1 MNKAITRSFGLAA
14 GVFVLAAA
22 LVGCSTPTPATPDAT
37 ESAAPAEIV
46 KADIVVATGPTL
58 SNVNVYIGESQGL
71 FEDEGLTATNA
82 TITAG
87 PDAVP
92 QVLSGAW
99 TFAMVDTTTAINA
112 TKEGV
117 PVTAVAVSSV
127 GVPDRDGYAAIMTT
141 ADSGIKDIK
150 DLEGRKMQINAL
162 GGTAEALVRAS
173 MTAAGGDPDKI
184 QFVEVPPQ
192 GAIPAIQAGQVDAV
206 FLPEPLITVALGL
219 GLVDIANPEQ
229 DTIPG
234 VPAFIFLASKQFV
247 AENPEVVAQF
257 QRAILKANAL
267 ANSDHELVLETA
279 KTSTTVDPALLANVK
294 RFPLY
299 GETQLTGDDVQKFI
313 DFLVKYNVIDKA
325 DAPKGS
331 DVVTAG

>member
-1 MNKAITRSFGLAA
+1 MNKAISRGLGAAA

-22 LVGCSTPTPATPDAT
+22 LVACTTPTPDPEPSVSD
-37 ESAAPAEIV
+37 EPAAIV
-46 KADIVVATGPTL
+46 EADIVVATGPTL
-58 SNVNVYIGESQGL
+58 SNVNVYIAEAEGI
-71 FEDEGLTATNA
+71 FADHGLTATNA

-92 QVLSGAW
+92 QLLSGAW

-141 ADSGIKDIK
+141 PDSGIEDIL

-173 MTAAGGDPDKI
+173 MTAAGGDPDAI

-234 VPAFIFLASKQFV
+234 LPAFIFLASTQFV

-257 QRAILKANAL
+257 QAAILEANTL
-267 ANSDHELVLETA
+267 ANDDHDLVLEVA
-279 KTSTTVDPALLANVK
+279 ATSTTVDPALLANVT

-299 GETQLTGDDVQKFI
+299 GTDQLSGDQVQAFI
-313 DFLVKYNVIDKA
+313 DFLIEYGVIDEGT
-325 DAPKGS
+325 APAGA
-331 DVVTAG
+331 DVVYAG

>member
-1 MNKAITRSFGLAA
+1 MNKAITRGFGAAA
-14 GVFVLAAA
+14 GIFVIAAA
-22 LVGCSTPTPATPDAT
+22 LVGCSAPAPTPEAS
-37 ESAAPAEIV
+37 ESAAPVEIV

-58 SNVNVYIGESQGL
+58 SNVNVYIGESQGI
-71 FEDEGLTATNA
+71 FEDHGLTATNA

-92 QVLSGAW
+92 QLLSGAW

-112 TKEGV
+112 AKEGV

-127 GVPDRDGYAAIMTT
+127 GVPDKEGYAAVMTT
-141 ADSGIKDIK
+141 ADSGIKSIK

-219 GLVDIANPEQ
+219 GLVDIGNPEAE
-229 DTIPG
+229 TIPNL
-234 VPAFIFLASKQFV
+234 PAFIFLASKQFV
-247 AENPEVVAQF
+247 AENPAVVAQF
-257 QRAILKANAL
+257 QAAILEANTL
-267 ANSDHELVLETA
+267 ANTDHALVLETA
-279 KTSTTVDPALLANVK
+279 ATSTTVDPALLANVK

-299 GETQLTGDDVQKFI
+299 GTDQLTGDQVQKFI

-325 DAPKGS
+325 DAPKGA
-331 DVVTAG
+331 DVVTE